1 MRLADIAQKQGKLE
15 QALEME
21 RKYSAYLDSAQ
32 QKQQGAAIVTTEKN
46 ILIQRKQSE
55 FKTNLGQLYYY
66 ITTGTVPPRHLQF
79 PAPRCRPHQY
89 YLARCSNRFGRDFL
103 WEWCKNLFQYQQLL
117 WRFRGIRTG
126 SHFFSLRKDS
136 KDRCLTSIT

>member
-66 ITTGTVPPRHLQF
+66 ITTGTAF
-79 PAPRCRPHQY
+79 F
-89 YLARCSNRFGRDFL
+89 LALFL
-103 WEWCKNLFQYQQLL
+103 VLL
-117 WRFRGIRTG
+117 EVYN
-126 SHFFSLRKDS
+126 FSS
-136 KDRCLTSIT
+136 TITIHINQSI